1 MCLSAAR
8 RVGFRTAR
16 RGAGLYDR
24 RVVKRETP
32 ERGKAE
38 GEAAP
43 EEELVYQRRE
53 QILKMVTRAF
63 FNELTKY
70 GIQKDEM
77 LRVASHLL
85 DNVLAQQDR
94 PKGAPGGGEGVP
106 FTAAA
111 VVDEWRARRQLTLD
125 GVVLRPLA
133 QALIPRVA
141 EWLRVPAVRESFVPP
156 FPHEEADLRAY
167 FARPQ
172 QEFFAI
178 HHDGAAV
185 GIIGGEN
192 IDMAAGKL
200 EMKKLIGE
208 AELRGKG
215 IGKRATF
222 LFLYYAFMIVGVHKV
237 YNHSRDINVRNI
249 NLNSGFGFELEGAFL
264 EDAVVAGRRV
274 DLVRMAL
281 LAPIWKALFAA

>member
-1 MCLSAAR
+1 MI
-8 RVGFRTAR
+8 V
-16 RGAGLYDR
+16 

-32 ERGKAE
+32 SPGTGDDRSG
-38 GEAAP
+38 GEQD
-43 EEELVYQRRE
+43 VVHRRRE
-53 QILKMVTRAF
+53 QVLRLVTRAF

-70 GIQKDEM
+70 GIQKDEI
-77 LRVASHLL
+77 LWIASHLL
-85 DNVLAQQDR
+85 DNLLAHDR
-94 PKGAPGGGEGVP
+94 PKGEPGGGEGLS

-111 VVDEWRARRQLTLD
+111 VVDEWRERRQLTLD
-125 GVVLRPLA
+125 GVVLRPLD
-133 QALIPRVA
+133 QALIPRV
-141 EWLRVPAVRESFVPP
+141 EGWLQVPAVRDSFVPP
-156 FPHEEADLRAY
+156 FPHGEAELRAY

-178 HHDGAAV
+178 QHDGAAV

-192 IDMAAGKL
+192 IDLAAGKL
-200 EMKKLIGE
+200 EMKKLIGD
-208 AELRGKG
+208 ADLRGKG

-237 YNHSRDINVRNI
+237 YVHSRDINVRNI

-264 EDAVVAGRRV
+264 EDAVVGGKRV

-281 LAPIWKALFAA
+281 LAPIWKALFVA